1 MAVLRVTSLSRGRED
16 IHPGLPSCALVDY
29 YVFGDEYY
37 VFGQKVTH
45 HLTKH
50 NPAP

>member
-1 MAVLRVTSLSRGRED
+1 MAPRNVAFRGGGKTSTLAQLL
-16 IHPGLPSCALVDY
+16 HALVDY